1 MINRPTRFN
10 AFNDELYRAF
20 PQALKEAGDDWP
32 RTKVTL
38 LTGNTASPWY
48 SSGNDLTDFLARFKN
63 ASNMKQVKNYDV
75 ETFVAG
81 TLRSSNNLSEI
92 GLHYQLLK
100 KRLQKKWVMYF
111 KNLLL
116 HLSTLDLAC

>member
-100 KRLQKKWVMYF
+100 KGCRR
-111 KNLLL
+111 NG
-116 HLSTLDLAC
+116 

>member
-75 ETFVAG
+75 ETFCCCNIV
-81 TLRSSNNLSEI
+81 LVI
-92 GLHYQLLK
+92 IYQK
-100 KRLQKKWVMYF
+100 
-111 KNLLL
+111 
-116 HLSTLDLAC
+116 